1 MNILHKLFLSSN
13 VILIQ
18 SACYDRLIK
27 LFARSTGIIG
37 LEHSSA
43 FFARLQKKMKS
54 FTKPNIPYLLG
65 ITTIEIETQED
76 EFRVVVSEND
86 SHSPGM

>member
-1 MNILHKLFLSSN
+1 
-13 VILIQ
+13 
-18 SACYDRLIK
+18 
-27 LFARSTGIIG
+27 
-37 LEHSSA
+37 
-43 FFARLQKKMKS
+43 MKS

-76 EFRVVVSEND
+76 EVRVVVPEND